1 MSWNYSRARER
12 VARSLQE
19 APAISVQR
27 FREDYLVEM
36 RQRNASMGIQDSAQ
50 PTIRDLRPGQAIV
63 VDTVQIYVNVIN
75 YEDMRL
81 DQGRETPESHARAL
95 SFLHLHYAALDRASE
110 GFGAQRVDFHGP
122 RMHTVMLQSAATD
135 VASQQALVEQA
146 LRLARRTIAISEAA
160 TRDIARA
167 STSPVFRIGIDIGT
181 CVAVDSGRGD
191 EREPLF
197 IGGAANHA
205 AKLAEGDRGGIYV
218 SDRVR
223 MLFGLSQKGGLLL
236 ERSSPLEGR
245 ELSIMAQSRL
255 NEDSLAA
262 DTETVRDTIRG
273 HRDATIGMNGF
284 NFHHHTPPLRSI
296 DYASLRPSNGIRMP
310 LVSIF
315 ADLDGYT
322 RYVDEATAAGNVH
335 DPVRDLHVIRAE
347 LNAVIQDDFDGR
359 KVRFVGDCIHGLI
372 AVGNS
377 TSTDASGSVE
387 RATVCAGA
395 LRSSFE
401 VAQEFLPSARRLGL
415 AIGYELGAT
424 PISRIGI
431 RGDRAVRV
439 ASSNATL
446 SSELCQRLCT
456 GQQTMIGER
465 AFAAA
470 SDDTRAL
477 FDAGKIA
484 TSMDYDAVL
493 LGSTPAAA
501 AAGEIAEP
509 VADNRSHGDS

>member
-1 MSWNYSRARER
+1 MGWNYARARDR
-12 VARSLQE
+12 VARSVND

-36 RQRNASMGIQDSAQ
+36 RRRNASLGIQDSAQ
-50 PTIRDLRPGQAIV
+50 PTIRDLSPGQAIV

-75 YEDMRL
+75 YNDMRL
-81 DQGRETPESHARAL
+81 DQGRETAESHARAL
-95 SFLHLHYAALDRASE
+95 SFLHLHYAALDRASD
-110 GFGAQRVDFHGP
+110 GAGAQRIDFHGP
-122 RMHTVMLQSAATD
+122 RMHAALLQTAGTD
-135 VASQQALVEQA
+135 LASQQELVEQA

-205 AKLAEGDRGGIYV
+205 AKLAEGERGGIFV
-218 SDRVR
+218 SDRIR
-223 MLFGLSQKGGLLL
+223 ALFGFSQKGGLAL
-236 ERSSPLEGR
+236 ERSSPLDVS
-245 ELSIMAQSRL
+245 ELARMSQFDL
-255 NEDSLAA
+255 NADSLATDA
-262 DTETVRDTIRG
+262 ENVRETIRG
-273 HRDATIGMNGF
+273 HRDATIGMDGF
-284 NFHHHTPPLRSI
+284 NFHYHTPPLRSI
-296 DYASLRPSNGIRMP
+296 DYSGLRPSNSVRMP

-347 LNAVIQDDFDGR
+347 LNAVLQDDFDGR
-359 KVRFVGDCIHGLI
+359 KVRFIGDCIHGLL

-415 AIGYELGAT
+415 AVGYEFGTT
-424 PISRIGI
+424 PVSRIGI
-431 RGDRAVRV
+431 RGDRSVRV
-439 ASSNATL
+439 ASSNTTL
-446 SSELCQRLCT
+446 SSELCQRMCT
-456 GQQTMIGER
+456 GHQTMIGDR
-465 AFAAA
+465 AYVEA

-477 FDAGKIA
+477 FDADKIA
-484 TSMDYDAVL
+484 TNLDYDAVL
-493 LGSTPAAA
+493 LGSAPAAA

-509 VADNRSHGDS
+509 FADNRSHGAS

>member
-1 MSWNYSRARER
+1 MSWNYSRAHER
-12 VARSLQE
+12 VRKSVNE
-19 APAISVQR
+19 APVISVQR
-27 FREDYLVEM
+27 FREDYLAEM
-36 RQRNASMGIQDSAQ
+36 RVRKAALGIQDNAQ
-50 PTIRDLRPGQAIV
+50 PTIRDLRPGQAII
-63 VDTVQIYVNVIN
+63 VDTVQIYVNVTN
-75 YEDMRL
+75 YNDMRL

-95 SFLHLHYAALDRASE
+95 SFLHLHYAALDRATD
-110 GFGAQRVDFHGP
+110 GVGAQRVDFHGP
-122 RMHTVMLQSAATD
+122 RMHAALLLSAGTD
-135 VASQQALVEQA
+135 VASQQELIEQA
-146 LRLARRTIAISEAA
+146 LRLARRTVAISEAA
-160 TRDIARA
+160 TRDIARG
-167 STSPVFRIGIDIGT
+167 STSPIFRIGIDIGT

-205 AKLAEGDRGGIYV
+205 AKLAEGDRGGIFV

-223 MLFGLSQKGGLLL
+223 ALFGLSQKGGLSL
-236 ERSSPLEGR
+236 ERLSPLDEI
-245 ELSIMAQSRL
+245 ELIRMAQFDL
-255 NEDSLAA
+255 NADSVTA
-262 DTETVRDTIRG
+262 DAESVRETIRA
-273 HRDATIGMNGF
+273 HRNATIGMNGF
-284 NFHHHTPPLRSI
+284 DFHHHTPPLRSI
-296 DYASLRPSNGIRMP
+296 DYAELRPSNSIRMP

-335 DPVRDLHVIRAE
+335 DPVRDLHVVRAE
-347 LNAVIQDDFDGR
+347 LNAVLQDDFDGR
-359 KVRFVGDCIHGLI
+359 KVRFIGDCIHGLL

-377 TSTDASGSVE
+377 MSTDAPRSVE

-395 LRSSFE
+395 LRSSFK
-401 VAQEFLPSARRLGL
+401 VVQDFLPSARRLGL

-446 SSELCQRLCT
+446 LSELCQRTCN
-456 GQQTMIGER
+456 GHQTRIGER
-465 AFAAA
+465 AYAEA

-477 FDAGKIA
+477 FEANNIA
-484 TSMDYDAVL
+484 TNLDYDTVL

-509 VADNRSHGDS
+509 VADNRSHGAS

>member
-1 MSWNYSRARER
+1 MSWSYSRARER
-12 VARSLQE
+12 VGKFLSD
-19 APAISVQR
+19 APVIRVQR
-27 FREDYLVEM
+27 FREDYLTEM
-36 RQRNASMGIQDSAQ
+36 RLRNASLGIQNGAQ
-50 PTIRDLRPGQAIV
+50 STIRDLSPGQAII

-75 YEDMRL
+75 YNDMRL

-95 SFLHLHYAALDRASE
+95 SFLHLHYASLDRASDQV
-110 GFGAQRVDFHGP
+110 GAQRVDFHGP
-122 RMHTVMLQSAATD
+122 RMHAALLQSAGTD
-135 VASQQALVEQA
+135 LTSQQELIEQA
-146 LRLARRTIAISEAA
+146 LRLARHTIAISEAA

-167 STSPVFRIGIDIGT
+167 STNPVFRVGIDIGT

-205 AKLAEGDRGGIYV
+205 AKLAEGDAGGIFV

-223 MLFGLSQKGGLLL
+223 ALFGLSQKGGLAL
-236 ERSSPLEGR
+236 ERLNPLNGN
-245 ELSIMAQSRL
+245 ELTTMAQVNL
-255 NEDSLAA
+255 DADSLAM
-262 DTETVRDTIRG
+262 DTESVRQIIRS
-273 HRDATIGMNGF
+273 HRDATIGMDGF
-284 NFHHHTPPLRSI
+284 NFHYHMPPLRSI
-296 DYASLRPSNGIRMP
+296 DYSALRPSNSIRMP

-322 RYVDEATAAGNVH
+322 RYVDEATAAGNVQ

-347 LNAVIQDDFDGR
+347 LNAVIQEDFEGR
-359 KVRFVGDCIHGLI
+359 KVRFIGDCIHGLL

-377 TSTDASGSVE
+377 TSTNSPASVE
-387 RATVCAGA
+387 QATVCAGA

-415 AIGYELGAT
+415 AIGFELGAT

-446 SSELCQRLCT
+446 SSELCQRMCT
-456 GQQTMIGER
+456 GRQTMIGER
-465 AFAAA
+465 AYSEA

-477 FDAGKIA
+477 FDSGNIA
-484 TSMDYDAVL
+484 TNLDYDAVL
-493 LGSTPAAA
+493 LGSTHAAA

-509 VADNRSHGDS
+509 IADNRSHGAS